1 MGRNPSYTITPLQKA
16 IKAAGLTTKLVA
28 ERLGIKYSTFQY
40 RVRHGVLSLDD
51 YHRLL
56 AMFDQPFEELFP
68 NPYKPIA
75 QRISDSVTIPRQMP
89 KKVSPAPMPY
99 TITLPAVA
107 VPIPP
112 TPISVPPPA
121 VTPIPAPASKKKE
134 EPFSPSPAFRPM
146 IFSNGALPGIED
158 LPLE

>member
-1 MGRNPSYTITPLQKA
+1 MGRDPSYTITPLQKA

-56 AMFDQPFEELFP
+56 AMFGDRPFEELFP

-75 QRISDSVTIPRQMP
+75 QRISDSVTIPRQVT
-89 KKVSPAPMPY
+89 KKPSPAPMP
-99 TITLPAVA
+99 LPAVA

-121 VTPIPAPASKKKE
+121 VTPIPAPASKKRE